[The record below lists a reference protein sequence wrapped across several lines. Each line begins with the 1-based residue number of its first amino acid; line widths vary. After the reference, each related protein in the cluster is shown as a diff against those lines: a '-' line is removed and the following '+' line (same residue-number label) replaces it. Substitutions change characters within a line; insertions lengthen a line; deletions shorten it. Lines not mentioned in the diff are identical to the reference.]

1 MGLLIATGGSFTGG
15 TCNNG
20 SMFCES
26 LARLVTG
33 STRHAGQLV
42 YPAYSSPTM
51 RAYDLPTSV
60 LLMFLRLI
68 CVLCL
73 CMEYLKMKLHRLT
86 LISGKSKAAAEIDD
100 IIALGHVMLVLATRA
115 FTDAPHNELVST

>member
-1 MGLLIATGGSFTGG
+1 MGLLIATSGSFTGG

-51 RAYDLPTSV
+51 RAYDLPTSE
-60 LLMFLRLI
+60 LLMFLP
-68 CVLCL
+68 VYGVPQD
-73 CMEYLKMKLHRLT
+73 E
-86 LISGKSKAAAEIDD
+86 AASS
-100 IIALGHVMLVLATRA
+100 HVVIRQKQ
-115 FTDAPHNELVST
+115 SSS